1 MLNENLMEKV
11 MDKHATISIDDIDIN
26 PENYRGHPAEQIS
39 ALRVSLNKFGQ
50 VKSIVVQAPKREGGK
65 FLLVAGEGITV
76 SARLQGLKQLHAD
89 IIPADWPAEK
99 VKAYM
104 VADNETGRRADPDLV
119 QLASLMN
126 EVQAFDSDLLAA
138 MGYSD
143 EEFDELLKA
152 VGAEVGS
159 GVKLKE
165 LETKPPPKMA
175 WALIGIPVVNYGRI
189 ASVIEKLA
197 DDPLVIVETSVNDG

>member
-1 MLNENLMEKV
+1 
-11 MDKHATISIDDIDIN
+11 MDTNTTIAIDDIEIN
-26 PENYRGHPAEQIS
+26 AENYRGHPAEQINS
-39 ALRVSLNKFGQ
+39 LRASLRQFGQ
-50 VKSIVVQAPKREGGK
+50 VKSIVVQAPKGKGGK
-65 FLLVAGEGITV
+65 YLLVAGEGITV
-76 SARLQGLKQLHAD
+76 SARLEGFTELHAD
-89 IIPADWPAEK
+89 VIPADWPEEK

-119 QLASLMN
+119 QLASLM
-126 EVQAFDSDLLAA
+126 EEAQSYDSDLLAA

-143 EEFDELLKA
+143 EEFDDLLQA
-152 VGAEVGS
+152 VGVDAGA
-159 GVKLKE
+159 GVKLKD

-189 ASVIEKLA
+189 SKVVESLA